1 MGKGAAGLKAHLFD
15 KKWYF
20 LLSSP
25 PHLCHDLAYKRQR
38 NNKDG
43 PPMTAFIDSLM
54 ERMTLAEKIGQ
65 LNLVTPGG
73 FTNTGP
79 VVTEGVEHK
88 IRGGLVG
95 GMFGIYGA
103 AALRPLQQM
112 AVEKTRLGIPLL
124 FGLDVIHGHKTIFPL
139 PLALACT
146 WDMELI
152 KKTARIAAVEA
163 AADGLN
169 WAFSP
174 MVDIARDPR
183 WGRIAEGS
191 GEDPFLGAAIAR
203 AMVEGYQGDDL
214 ALPDTVMACVKHFA
228 LYGGAESGRDYN
240 TVDMS
245 RIRMYETY
253 FPPYKAAVDAGVG
266 SVMCA
271 FNEVDGIPATGNK
284 WLMTDVLRGEWG
296 FNGLVVSDYTG
307 INEMSAHGMGDL
319 ASVAAL
325 SLQAGTD
332 MDMVGEGYL
341 TTLEQSLQDGRVSIA
356 NIDQACRRVLE
367 AKQKLGLFDDPFRY
381 IDEKRAEHILT
392 AESRAFARET
402 AAQSCVLLQ
411 NKGDILPLKA
421 AGSIAVIGPLA
432 ADRRNMQGTWSIA
445 GDWQICASVLDGIK
459 ALAGKDA
466 EILHARGANITNDPV
481 LAQRLNFAG
490 EKVDIDPRP
499 PVDMIAEA
507 LTCAAKAD
515 VIVAV
520 VGEAQEMSGEAS
532 CRADIGIPEDQRPLL
547 EALAATG
554 KPLVLVVIT
563 GRPLVLTWEK
573 AHADAILLM
582 WFGGTEAGHG
592 MADVLF
598 GRHNPSGRLAVTFP
612 YHVGQVPIYYAHK
625 NTGRPFGGDM
635 LDKFKSRYL
644 DIPNEPL
651 WPFGFG
657 LSYTAFDYGDLRLDK
672 TVLHGDDDKLT
683 ATIAVTNVGRI
694 AGTETVQLYITDPVA
709 SVTRAVLDLRG
720 FQKVHLAAGET
731 AEVTFSI
738 TPDALRFF
746 NPALEHVWE
755 PGAFIIHAGPHVAAL
770 KSAAVQWT
778 RD

>member
-1 MGKGAAGLKAHLFD
+1 M
-15 KKWYF
+15 
-20 LLSSP
+20 S
-25 PHLCHDLAYKRQR
+25 Q
-38 NNKDG
+38 
-43 PPMTAFIDSLM
+43 FIDDLI

-79 VVTEGVEHK
+79 VVTEGVEQK
-88 IRGGLVG
+88 ICGGLVG

-124 FGLDVIHGHKTIFPL
+124 FGLDVIHGHKTVFPL

-146 WDMELI
+146 WDMALI
-152 KKTARIAAVEA
+152 EKTARIAAVEA

-169 WAFSP
+169 WVFSP

-203 AMVEGYQGDDL
+203 AMVQGYQGDDL

-296 FNGLVVSDYTG
+296 FEGLAVSDYTG
-307 INEMSAHGMGDL
+307 INEMSAHGLGDL
-319 ASVAAL
+319 AAVAAL
-325 SLQAGTD
+325 SLRAGTD

-341 TTLEQSLQDGRVSIA
+341 TTLEKSLEDGRVSLGE
-356 NIDQACRRVLE
+356 IDQACRRVLE

-381 IDEKRAEHILT
+381 IDEKRTENILT
-392 AESRAFARET
+392 ADSRAFARET

-411 NKGDILPLKA
+411 NKAGVLPLKT
-421 AGSIAVIGPLA
+421 AGTIAVIGPLA

-445 GDWQICASVLDGIK
+445 GDWQLCASVLDGIK
-459 ALAGKDA
+459 AQCGQNT

-499 PVDMIAEA
+499 PADMIAEA
-507 LTCAAKAD
+507 LACAEKAD

-563 GRPLVLTWEK
+563 GRPLVLTWEQ

-592 MADVLF
+592 TADVLF
-598 GRHNPSGRLAVTFP
+598 GQHNPSGRLAVTFP
-612 YHVGQVPIYYAHK
+612 YHVGQVPVYYAHK
-625 NTGRPFGGDM
+625 NTGRPYGGDM

-657 LSYTAFDYGDLRLDK
+657 LSYTTFDYGTLRLDK
-672 TVLHGDDDKLT
+672 TALQGEDDRLQ
-683 ATIAVTNVGRI
+683 ATIAVTNTGPVT
-694 AGTETVQLYITDPVA
+694 GTETVQLYLTDPVA
-709 SVTRAVLDLRG
+709 SVARAVLDLRG
-720 FQKVHLAAGET
+720 FQKVHLAPGET
-731 AEVTFSI
+731 ADVTFSI
-738 TPDALRFF
+738 TSAALRFF
-746 NPALEHVWE
+746 NADLQHVWE
-755 PGAFIIHAGPHVAAL
+755 PGEFIIHTGPHVAAL
-770 KSAAVQWT
+770 KSAAVQWI

>member
-1 MGKGAAGLKAHLFD
+1 MLMTTKDSCISLH
-15 KKWYF
+15 KK
-20 LLSSP
+20 LLSTLK
-25 PHLCHDLAYKRQR
+25 HNLTKCHFSTGHRRINEDI
-38 NNKDG
+38 G
-43 PPMTAFIDSLM
+43 MTTFIDDLLG
-54 ERMTLAEKIGQ
+54 RMTLAEKIGQ

-79 VVTEGVEHK
+79 VVTEDVEQK
-88 IRGGLVG
+88 ICDGRVG

-103 AALRPLQQM
+103 ASLRPLQQM
-112 AVEKTRLGIPLL
+112 AIEKTRLGIPLL

-146 WDMELI
+146 WDMALI
-152 KKTARIAAVEA
+152 QKTARIAAIEA

-169 WAFSP
+169 WVFSP

-191 GEDPFLGAAIAR
+191 GEDPFLGAAIAS
-203 AMVEGYQGDDL
+203 AMVEGYQGKDL
-214 ALPDTVMACVKHFA
+214 SLPDTVMACVKHFA

-253 FPPYKAAVDAGVG
+253 FPPYKAAVEAGVG

-284 WLMTDVLRGEWG
+284 WLMTDVLREQWG
-296 FNGLVVSDYTG
+296 FDGLVVSDYTG
-307 INEMSAHGMGDL
+307 VNEMSAHGLGDL
-319 ASVAAL
+319 SSVAAL
-325 SLQAGTD
+325 ALRAGTD

-341 TTLEQSLQDGRVSIA
+341 TTLQKSLEDGRITVA
-356 NIDQACRRVLE
+356 EIDRACRRVLE
-367 AKQKLGLFDDPFRY
+367 AKHKLGLFDDPFRY
-381 IDEKRAEHILT
+381 IDEKRTAHILT
-392 AESRAFARET
+392 AESRAFARDT

-411 NKGDILPLKA
+411 NKEDVLPLKT
-421 AGSIAVIGPLA
+421 AGTIAVVGPLA
-432 ADRRNMQGTWSIA
+432 ADQRNMQGTWSIA
-445 GDWQICASVLDGIK
+445 GDWQLCTSVLDGIK
-459 ALAGKDA
+459 ALAGQDA

-490 EKVDIDPRP
+490 DKVDIDPRP
-499 PVDMIAEA
+499 QTDMIAEA
-507 LTCAAKAD
+507 LACAAKAD

-532 CRADIGIPEDQRPLL
+532 CRADIGIPPDQRPLL

-554 KPLVLVVIT
+554 KPLVLVVVT
-563 GRPLVLTWEK
+563 GRPLTLTWEQ

-592 MADVLF
+592 VADVLF

-612 YHVGQVPIYYAHK
+612 RHVGQVPLYYAHK
-625 NTGRPFGGDM
+625 NTGRPYGGDM

-644 DIPNEPL
+644 DIPNDPL

-657 LSYTAFDYGDLRLDK
+657 LSYTTFDYGAPRLDK
-672 TVLHGDDDKLT
+672 KVLHGTDDKLT
-683 ATIAVTNVGRI
+683 VTVSVTNTGKI
-694 AGTETVQLYITDPVA
+694 SGTETVQLYITDPVA
-709 SVTRAVLDLRG
+709 SVTRAILDLRG
-720 FQKVHLAAGET
+720 FQKVHLAPGET
-731 AEVTFSI
+731 ADVSFSI
-738 TPDALRFF
+738 TTEALRFF
-746 NPALEHVWE
+746 NADLQYVWE
-755 PGAFIIHAGPHVAAL
+755 PGEFIIQAGPHVAAL

-778 RD
+778 SD

>member
-1 MGKGAAGLKAHLFD
+1 M
-15 KKWYF
+15 
-20 LLSSP
+20 S
-25 PHLCHDLAYKRQR
+25 Q
-38 NNKDG
+38 
-43 PPMTAFIDSLM
+43 FIDALI

-79 VVTEGVEHK
+79 VVTEGVEQK
-88 IRGGLVG
+88 IRSGLVG

-124 FGLDVIHGHKTIFPL
+124 FGLDVIHGHKTVFPL

-146 WDMELI
+146 WDMDLI
-152 KKTARIAAVEA
+152 EKTARIAAVEA

-169 WAFSP
+169 WVFSP

-203 AMVEGYQGDDL
+203 AMVQGYQGDDL

-296 FNGLVVSDYTG
+296 FAGLAVSDYTG
-307 INEMSAHGMGDL
+307 INEMSAHGLGDL

-325 SLQAGTD
+325 SLRAGTD

-341 TTLEQSLQDGRVSIA
+341 TTLETSLADGHVSLGE
-356 NIDQACRRVLE
+356 IDQACRRVLE

-381 IDEKRAEHILT
+381 IDERRAENILT

-411 NKGDILPLKA
+411 NKAGVLPLRT
-421 AGSIAVIGPLA
+421 AGTIAVIGPLA

-445 GDWQICASVLDGIK
+445 GDWQLCASVLDGIK
-459 ALAGKDA
+459 AQCGQNAK
-466 EILHARGANITNDPV
+466 ILHARGANITNDPV

-499 PVDMIAEA
+499 PADMIAEA
-507 LTCAAKAD
+507 LSCAEQAD

-520 VGEAQEMSGEAS
+520 VGEAQEMSGEAA
-532 CRADIGIPEDQRPLL
+532 CRADIGIPADQRPLL
-547 EALAATG
+547 EALATTG

-563 GRPLVLTWEK
+563 GRPLVLTWEQ

-592 MADVLF
+592 AADVLF
-598 GRHNPSGRLAVTFP
+598 GQHNPSGRLAVTFP

-625 NTGRPFGGDM
+625 NTGRPYGGDM

-644 DIPNEPL
+644 DIPNDPL

-657 LSYTAFDYGDLRLDK
+657 LSYTTFDYGTLRLNK
-672 TVLHGDDDKLT
+672 TALQGEEDRLQ
-683 ATIAVTNVGRI
+683 ATIAVTNTGHV
-694 AGTETVQLYITDPVA
+694 AGTETVQLYLTDPVA

-720 FQKVHLAAGET
+720 FQKVHLAPGET
-731 AEVTFSI
+731 ADVTFSI
-738 TPDALRFF
+738 TSAALRFF
-746 NPALEHVWE
+746 NADLQHVWE
-755 PGAFIIHAGPHVAAL
+755 AGEFIIHAGPHVAAL
-770 KSAAVQWT
+770 KSAAVQWM

>member
-1 MGKGAAGLKAHLFD
+1 
-15 KKWYF
+15 
-20 LLSSP
+20 
-25 PHLCHDLAYKRQR
+25 
-38 NNKDG
+38 
-43 PPMTAFIDSLM
+43 MTAFIDSLI

-79 VVTEGVEHK
+79 VVTEGVEEK

-112 AVEKTRLGIPLL
+112 AVEKTRLSIPLL

-146 WDMELI
+146 WDIALI

-169 WAFSP
+169 WVFSP

-191 GEDPFLGAAIAR
+191 GEDPFLGSAIAR

-296 FNGLVVSDYTG
+296 FDGLAVSDYTG
-307 INEMSAHGMGDL
+307 INEMSAHGLGDL

-341 TTLEQSLQDGRVSIA
+341 TTLEKSLQDRRVSIEDI
-356 NIDQACRRVLE
+356 NQACRRVLE

-381 IDEKRAEHILT
+381 IDEKRAENILT
-392 AESRAFARET
+392 TESRAFARET

-411 NKGDILPLKA
+411 NNGNILPLKT
-421 AGSIAVIGPLA
+421 AGTIAVVGPLA

-445 GDWQICASVLDGIK
+445 GDWQLCASVLDGIK
-459 ALAGKDA
+459 ALAGQDA
-466 EILHARGANITNDPV
+466 KILHARGANITNDPV

-490 EKVDIDPRP
+490 DKVDIDPRP
-499 PVDMIAEA
+499 PADMIAEA
-507 LTCAAKAD
+507 LACAAKAD

-547 EALAATG
+547 AALAATG

-573 AHADAILLM
+573 AHVDAILLM

-592 MADVLF
+592 TADVLF
-598 GRHNPSGRLAVTFP
+598 GKHNPSGRLAVTFP

-657 LSYTAFDYGDLRLDK
+657 LSYTTFDYGALRLDK
-672 TVLHGDDDKLT
+672 TVLYGEGDTLT
-683 ATIAVTNVGRI
+683 ATLAVTNTGNI

-709 SVTRAVLDLRG
+709 SVARAVLDLRD

-731 AEVTFSI
+731 ADVTFSI

-746 NPALEHVWE
+746 NAALEHVWE
-755 PGAFIIHAGPHVAAL
+755 PGEFIIHAGPHVAAL
-770 KSAAVQWT
+770 KFAAVQWMC
-778 RD
+778 D

>member
-1 MGKGAAGLKAHLFD
+1 
-15 KKWYF
+15 
-20 LLSSP
+20 
-25 PHLCHDLAYKRQR
+25 
-38 NNKDG
+38 
-43 PPMTAFIDSLM
+43 
-54 ERMTLAEKIGQ
+54 
-65 LNLVTPGG
+65 
-73 FTNTGP
+73 
-79 VVTEGVEHK
+79 VVTEGVEQK
-88 IRGGLVG
+88 IRSGLVG

-146 WDMELI
+146 WDMALI
-152 KKTARIAAVEA
+152 QKTARIAATEA
-163 AADGLN
+163 AADGLS
-169 WAFSP
+169 WVFSP

-203 AMVEGYQGDDL
+203 AMVQGYQGDDL
-214 ALPDTVMACVKHFA
+214 SLPDTVMACVKHFA

-266 SVMCA
+266 SIMCA

-296 FNGLVVSDYTG
+296 FDGLAVSDYTG

-319 ASVAAL
+319 ATVAAL
-325 SLQAGTD
+325 ALRAGTD

-341 TTLEQSLQDGRVSIA
+341 TTLENSLNEGRVTLEE
-356 NIDQACRRVLE
+356 IDQACRRVLE

-381 IDEKRAEHILT
+381 IDEKRGENILT

-411 NKGDILPLKA
+411 NKGDILPLKT
-421 AGSIAVIGPLA
+421 AGKIAVVGPLA
-432 ADRRNMQGTWSIA
+432 ADRKNMQGTWSIA
-445 GDWQICASVLDGIK
+445 GDWQICTSVLEGIQ
-459 ALAGKDA
+459 ALAGQEA

-499 PVDMIAEA
+499 QADMIAEA
-507 LTCAAKAD
+507 LACAAQAD

-532 CRADIGIPEDQRPLL
+532 CRADIGIPQDQRPLL
-547 EALAATG
+547 EALAQTG
-554 KPLVLVVIT
+554 KPLVLVVVT
-563 GRPLVLTWEK
+563 GRPLTLTWEQ

-592 MADVLF
+592 VADVLF

-612 YHVGQVPIYYAHK
+612 CHVGQVPVYYAHK
-625 NTGRPFGGDM
+625 NTGRPYGGDM

-657 LSYTAFDYGDLRLDK
+657 LSYTTFDYGALHLDK
-672 TVLHGDDDKLT
+672 TALQGEDDKLT
-683 ATIAVTNVGRI
+683 ATLAVTNTGQM

-709 SVTRAVLDLRG
+709 SVARAILDLRG
-720 FQKVHLAAGET
+720 FQKVTLSPGET
-731 AEVTFSI
+731 ADITFTI
-738 TPDALRFF
+738 TVEALRFF
-746 NPALEHVWE
+746 NADLQHVWE
-755 PGAFIIHAGPHVAAL
+755 PGEFIIHAGPHVAAL
-770 KSAAVQWT
+770 KSAAVQWN
-778 RD
+778 RN

>member
-1 MGKGAAGLKAHLFD
+1 MPKPIEN
-15 KKWYF
+15 
-20 LLSSP
+20 LL
-25 PHLCHDLAYKRQR
+25 A
-38 NNKDG
+38 
-43 PPMTAFIDSLM
+43 
-54 ERMTLAEKIGQ
+54 RMTLAEKIGQ

-79 VVTEGVEHK
+79 VVTEGVEQK
-88 IRGGLVG
+88 IRSGLVG

-152 KKTARIAAVEA
+152 RKTARIAATEA
-163 AADGLN
+163 AADGLS
-169 WAFSP
+169 WVFSP

-191 GEDPFLGAAIAR
+191 GEDTFLGAAIAR
-203 AMVEGYQGDDL
+203 AMVQGYQGDDL

-266 SVMCA
+266 SIMCA

-296 FNGLVVSDYTG
+296 FDGLAVSDYTG
-307 INEMSAHGMGDL
+307 INEMSAHGLGDL
-319 ASVAAL
+319 ATVAAL
-325 SLQAGTD
+325 ALRAGTD

-341 TTLEQSLQDGRVSIA
+341 TTLENSLNEGRVTLEE
-356 NIDQACRRVLE
+356 IDQACRRVLE

-381 IDEKRAEHILT
+381 IDEKRAENILT

-411 NKGDILPLKA
+411 NKGNILPLKKT
-421 AGSIAVIGPLA
+421 GKIAVVGPLA
-432 ADRRNMQGTWSIA
+432 ADRKNMQGTWSIA
-445 GDWQICASVLDGIK
+445 GDWQLCTSALEGIQ
-459 ALAGKDA
+459 AMAGQEA

-490 EKVDIDPRP
+490 EKVDIDPRLQA
-499 PVDMIAEA
+499 DMIAEA
-507 LTCAAKAD
+507 LACAAQAD

-532 CRADIGIPEDQRPLL
+532 CRADIGIPQDQRPLL
-547 EALAATG
+547 EALAQTG
-554 KPLVLVVIT
+554 KPLVLVVVT
-563 GRPLVLTWEK
+563 GRPLTLTWEQ

-592 MADVLF
+592 VADVLF

-612 YHVGQVPIYYAHK
+612 HHVGQVPVYYAHK
-625 NTGRPFGGDM
+625 NTGRPYGGDM

-657 LSYTAFDYGDLRLDK
+657 LSYTTFDYGALRLDK
-672 TVLHGDDDKLT
+672 TALQGEDDKLT
-683 ATIAVTNVGRI
+683 ATLAVTNTGQR

-709 SVTRAVLDLRG
+709 SVARAVLDLRG
-720 FQKVHLAAGET
+720 FQKVTLAPGET
-731 AEVTFSI
+731 ADITFTVTV
-738 TPDALRFF
+738 DALRFF
-746 NPALEHVWE
+746 NAELRHVWE
-755 PGAFIIHAGPHVAAL
+755 PGEFIIHAGPHVGAL
-770 KSAAVQWT
+770 KSAAVQWR

>member
-1 MGKGAAGLKAHLFD
+1 M
-15 KKWYF
+15 
-20 LLSSP
+20 
-25 PHLCHDLAYKRQR
+25 Q
-38 NNKDG
+38 
-43 PPMTAFIDSLM
+43 TFIDTLIV
-54 ERMTLAEKIGQ
+54 RMTLAEKIGQ

-79 VVTEGVEHK
+79 VVTEGVEQK
-88 IRGGLVG
+88 ICAGLVG

-112 AVEKTRLGIPLL
+112 ATEQTRLRIPLL

-146 WDMELI
+146 WDMALI
-152 KKTARIAAVEA
+152 QKTARIAAIEA

-169 WAFSP
+169 WVFSP
-174 MVDIARDPR
+174 MVDIACDPR

-191 GEDPFLGAAIAR
+191 GEDPFLGAAVAR
-203 AMVEGYQGDDL
+203 AMVRGYQGDDL

-228 LYGGAESGRDYN
+228 LYGAAESGRDYN

-245 RIRMYETY
+245 KIRMYETY
-253 FPPYKAAVDAGVG
+253 FPPYKAAVEAGAG

-284 WLMTDVLRGEWG
+284 WLMTDVLRRDWC
-296 FNGLVVSDYTG
+296 FDGLTVSDYTG
-307 INEMSAHGMGDL
+307 INEMTAHGLGDL
-319 ASVAAL
+319 ATVSAL
-325 SLQAGTD
+325 ALRAGTD

-341 TTLEQSLQDGRVSIA
+341 TTLQKSLEDGRITMEEI
-356 NIDQACRRVLE
+356 NQACRRVLE
-367 AKQKLGLFDDPFRY
+367 AKHKLGLFDDPFRY
-381 IDEKRAEHILT
+381 IDEKRTENILT

-411 NKGDILPLKA
+411 NNNDVLPLKTV
-421 AGSIAVIGPLA
+421 GTIAVVGPLA
-432 ADRRNMQGTWSIA
+432 ADRKNMQGTWSIA
-445 GDWQICASVLDGIK
+445 GDWQLCSSVLDGIH

-466 EILHARGANITNDPV
+466 KILHARGANITNDPV

-490 EKVDIDPRP
+490 DKVDIDPRP
-499 PVDMIAEA
+499 QEEMIAEA
-507 LTCAAKAD
+507 LACAAKAD

-532 CRADIGIPEDQRPLL
+532 CRADIGIPQDQRPLL
-547 EALAATG
+547 EALAKTG

-563 GRPLVLTWEK
+563 GRPLTLTWEQ

-592 MADVLF
+592 AADVLF
-598 GRHNPSGRLAVTFP
+598 GRYNPSGRLAITFP
-612 YHVGQVPIYYAHK
+612 RHVGQVPIYYAHK

-657 LSYTAFDYGDLRLDK
+657 LSYTTFDYGPLRLDK
-672 TVLHGDDDKLT
+672 TDLHGDDDTLA
-683 ATIAVTNVGRI
+683 ATLAVTNTGKI

-720 FQKVHLAAGET
+720 FQKQHLAPGET
-731 AEVTFSI
+731 ADVTFSI
-738 TPDALRFF
+738 TTEALRFF
-746 NPALEHVWE
+746 NADLQHVWE
-755 PGAFIIHAGPHVAAL
+755 PGEFIIHVGSNVAAL